1 MVKICQMPQMGQ
13 VREAVKSTQ
22 LSLDI
27 SQYFTVLSILKNL
40 SNFVKILK
48 ICHVSSPNSNLI

>member
-40 SNFVKILK
+40 SNFVKIF
-48 ICHVSSPNSNLI
+48 